1 MPNIAG
7 PGGEGEVHWEDP
19 QLARGYDGQQALM
32 QGGRPNDLLGVAFT
46 DARPGTKVRYVLLN
60 PGTVGTS
67 FSGQYTSAWTAH
79 IDDIRRP
86 AQPVHEAIAPILKAL
101 DDPPITTPPSAFV
114 RDLPLSPHGPAFT
127 LDEARR
133 STTKHDDHTCTPRPC
148 WTTGHQERQGTEAAV
163 LNSTLEVGNWR
174 AKRRRR
180 RVTKS
185 IFWRQA
191 TRSDSPSRPPRLP
204 DAYREK
210 PPPGGIGAPGARE
223 TVPPPS
229 SYLWRPGAGG
239 E

>member
-7 PGGEGEVHWEDP
+7 PGGEGEVHREDP

-79 IDDIRRP
+79 IDDIRRS

-133 STTKHDDHTCTPRPC
+133 STTTTPAHRDPVGQLD
-148 WTTGHQERQGTEAAV
+148 TRNDKGLRQRSSTPPSKLATGARRGDEGGDKIDLLAPSNAIGFTE
-163 LNSTLEVGNWR
+163 
-174 AKRRRR
+174 
-180 RVTKS
+180 
-185 IFWRQA
+185 QA
-191 TRSDSPSRPPRLP
+191 RPPRLP